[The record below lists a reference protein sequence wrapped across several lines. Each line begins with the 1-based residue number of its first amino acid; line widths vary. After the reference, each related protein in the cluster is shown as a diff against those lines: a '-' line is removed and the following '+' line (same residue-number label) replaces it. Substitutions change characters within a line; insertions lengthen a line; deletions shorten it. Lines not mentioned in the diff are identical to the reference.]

1 MLFFKGL
8 LVGLGKILPGV
19 SGSLMAISMN
29 VYEPLLSSI
38 SDIFKK
44 PKESIKFLFPM
55 LSGIV
60 LSIILFSKILKI
72 LINKYY
78 FSILLLFIG
87 LIIGSIDFPFKE
99 FKNKSIPKILIF
111 IFLIIFP
118 IFINIISIN
127 INIKVSFFN
136 NIILGIIEAISTIIP
151 GISGTAIFIVLKKY
165 ELILEMLSNPFNNL
179 DILIPF
185 IIGIIIGVF
194 VLSKLITYIIR
205 KHPILFMVIIK
216 AFTLSTLIIMYLN
229 TLKLNKSII
238 DIIVGEIL
246 LVLGC
251 ILSKKMN
258 NL

>member
-55 LSGIV
+55 LSSIV

-87 LIIGSIDFPFKE
+87 LIIDFSFKE

-194 VLSKLITYIIR
+194 VLSKLITHIIR
-205 KHPILFMVIIK
+205 KHPILFMVIVK

>member
-44 PKESIKFLFPM
+44 PKESIKFLFPI
-55 LSGIV
+55 LSSIV

-87 LIIGSIDFPFKE
+87 LIIGSIDFSFKE

-118 IFINIISIN
+118 IFINCAIT
-127 INIKVSFFN
+127 
-136 NIILGIIEAISTIIP
+136 ILMTYLLFYKGE
-151 GISGTAIFIVLKKY
+151 FY
-165 ELILEMLSNPFNNL
+165 EQ
-179 DILIPF
+179 
-185 IIGIIIGVF
+185 
-194 VLSKLITYIIR
+194 IR
-205 KHPILFMVIIK
+205 
-216 AFTLSTLIIMYLN
+216 
-229 TLKLNKSII
+229 
-238 DIIVGEIL
+238 
-246 LVLGC
+246 
-251 ILSKKMN
+251 
-258 NL
+258 